1 MKPKLVRLLSILL
14 FSLLTWTHTGGV
26 WATGGSAPRP
36 HNNAVV
42 IGGIDPCHGL
52 PMHGGP
58 RYAAGTVTV
67 LRGWALLKHPTHGVR
82 TWNFPTKIVGKVHVA
97 KNSTYRFTLAPGHY
111 VLRAQYPPPANV
123 SPFVQF
129 TARQGTTLHVDIPNV
144 CM

>member
-1 MKPKLVRLLSILL
+1 MKLKLVSLLLIAL
-14 FSLLTWTHTGGV
+14 FSLATWNHAGIA
-26 WATGGSAPRP
+26 WAKGDPPPVP
-36 HNNAVV
+36 HDKAVV
-42 IGGIDPCHGL
+42 IGGIDPCEGL
-52 PMHGGP
+52 PIHGGP

-67 LRGWALLKHPTHGVR
+67 LRGWAVLKHPTHGVR

-129 TARQGTTLHVDIPNV
+129 TARQGTTVHVDIPNM